1 MRRFFRSAA
10 FPILIVIVLA
20 FFAQRLLNG
29 DEKEKTP
36 TLSEFQAQVQ
46 ERSRR
51 VRRGHLPAEE
61 QHDPGPAEERQRVLG
76 RLSRTTT
83 SRQLVR
89 ILERHDVA
97 FNAEGTGGSSF
108 LSILTYILPF
118 ILFFGFWLFLMN
130 QMQGGGSRVM
140 SFGKSRA
147 KRMSVD
153 APKITFRDVAGVD
166 EAVQE
171 LHEIKEFLENPKRF
185 QALGARIP
193 KGVLLYGPPGTGKTL
208 LARAVAGEAGVPFFS
223 ISGSD
228 FVEMFVGVGASRV
241 RDLFEQ
247 AKQNSPCI
255 IFMDEIDAV
264 GRHRGAGMGGGHD
277 EREQTLNQLLVE
289 MDGFEM
295 KDNIIL
301 IAATNRPDI
310 LDPALLRPGRFDRQI
325 VVDRPDR
332 KGRKQILEVHTRG
345 KPLAK
350 VIDLDALA
358 GQTPGFT
365 GADLANLI
373 NEAALLTA
381 RSSKR
386 EITMDELEEGIMRVI
401 AGPEKKSRVMSEKE
415 RLVTAYH
422 ELGHAIVGHLLPN
435 CDPVHKISI
444 ISRGQALGYTI
455 SLPTEDKFLTTR
467 AELTDT
473 MGMTLG
479 GRAAEEIVF
488 GEITTGAS
496 NDLEKVTATA
506 KQMVMRYGMSERLG
520 PRVFG
525 HDRSQ
530 PFLGREFSSEPDYSD
545 EIAREIDDEI
555 RRIVEEAH
563 QTAKDILIEHR
574 EAMDRISRILLRAR
588 DDQLRG
594 VREAARG
601 GLRGRGVRRARGGA
615 EGPRGPRG
623 AGEESRSRGPQARA
637 AAASRFRRQRR
648 DARRPPRRLAT
659 FAEPPIRPRS
669 ARYSPG
675 DPDHGDR
682 QRDPRLVLGRGP
694 VPANPSGRSSTAAR
708 LLDEGADLLDVG
720 GESTR
725 PGARGVSA
733 AEELARVGP
742 VVEELRGAPARR
754 SRSTPPRSRSRRPR
768 STPAR
773 GSSTTSRRFES
784 EPELAALC
792 ADRDCGLVLMHMQGT
807 PRTMQ
812 SDPTYD
818 DVVDDVKAFL
828 AERIE
833 FATAEGVARGAHLDR
848 PWDRLRQDR
857 RSQPGAPAAAQRAGR
872 ARPADRG
879 RHLPQELP
887 RQPHGPRGR
896 RAGRRHDRLQRAGDA
911 GRSVRVPGPRRGRSI
926 ARRSTSPRRSS
937 AVVPGRAGS
946 RSLPDSGAGALVA
959 SRPVEAHRPGL
970 ELLRRGRDPP
980 PLDLHAS
987 RRQRGRARDR
997 AAPRDRR
1004 QLRRPGLRRRC

>member
-20 FFAQRLLNG
+20 FFAQRLISPG
-29 DEKEKTP
+29 EQEDPPTYKEF
-36 TLSEFQAQVQ
+36 LAQVEDDPASIESVDIQ
-46 ERSRR
+46 PKTQTLKVTESN
-51 VRRGHLPAEE
+51 GEEYSTGYLPNTE
-61 QHDPGPAEERQRVLG
+61 QTLIHTLQRKDI
-76 RLSRTTT
+76 SF
-83 SRQLVR
+83 Q
-89 ILERHDVA
+89 
-97 FNAEGTGGSSF
+97 AEGTGGSSF

-118 ILFFGFWLFLMN
+118 LLFFGFWIFLMN

-153 APKITFRDVAGVD
+153 APKITFRDVAGAD

-171 LHEIKEFLENPKRF
+171 LQEIKEFLENPKKF
-185 QALGARIP
+185 QSLGARIP

-332 KGRKQILEVHTRG
+332 RGRRKILEVHTRG

-350 VIDLDALA
+350 EIDLDALA

-381 RSSKR
+381 RSGNR
-386 EITMDELEEGIMRVI
+386 EISMIELEEGIMRVI
-401 AGPEKKSRVMSEKE
+401 AGPEKKTRVMSEKE

-422 ELGHAIVGHLLPN
+422 ELGHAIVGHVLPN
-435 CDPVHKISI
+435 CDPVHKVSI

-473 MGMTLG
+473 MAMTLG
-479 GRAAEEIVF
+479 GRAAEEIIF

-496 NDLEKVTATA
+496 NDLEKVTETA
-506 KQMVMRYGMSERLG
+506 KGMVMRYGMSERLG

-530 PFLGREFSSEPDYSD
+530 PFLGREFSAEPDYSD

-563 QTAKDILIEHR
+563 QTAKGILEEHR
-574 EAMDRISRILLRAR
+574 DGLDNISKILLE
-588 DDQLRG
+588 
-594 VREAARG
+594 RETIDASQFEK
-601 GLRGRGVRRARGGA
+601 LLDGA
-615 EGPRGPRG
+615 SEEDVFGDEEEEETPEPEPEPERKPVSEGPRPV
-623 AGEESRSRGPQARA
+623 P
-637 AAASRFRRQRR
+637 
-648 DARRPPRRLAT
+648 
-659 FAEPPIRPRS
+659 RPRPGFAGGS
-669 ARYSPG
+669 AEMRADEPK
-675 DPDHGDR
+675 
-682 QRDPRLVLGRGP
+682 RD
-694 VPANPSGRSSTAAR
+694 
-708 LLDEGADLLDVG
+708 
-720 GESTR
+720 
-725 PGARGVSA
+725 
-733 AEELARVGP
+733 
-742 VVEELRGAPARR
+742 
-754 SRSTPPRSRSRRPR
+754 
-768 STPAR
+768 
-773 GSSTTSRRFES
+773 
-784 EPELAALC
+784 
-792 ADRDCGLVLMHMQGT
+792 
-807 PRTMQ
+807 
-812 SDPTYD
+812 
-818 DVVDDVKAFL
+818 
-828 AERIE
+828 
-833 FATAEGVARGAHLDR
+833 
-848 PWDRLRQDR
+848 
-857 RSQPGAPAAAQRAGR
+857 
-872 ARPADRG
+872 
-879 RHLPQELP
+879 
-887 RQPHGPRGR
+887 
-896 RAGRRHDRLQRAGDA
+896 
-911 GRSVRVPGPRRGRSI
+911 
-926 ARRSTSPRRSS
+926 
-937 AVVPGRAGS
+937 
-946 RSLPDSGAGALVA
+946 
-959 SRPVEAHRPGL
+959 
-970 ELLRRGRDPP
+970 
-980 PLDLHAS
+980 
-987 RRQRGRARDR
+987 
-997 AAPRDRR
+997 
-1004 QLRRPGLRRRC
+1004 